1 MNISLILP
9 IFFNSF
15 YYYWII
21 FLDINFSFIVKKL
34 ENHKNQ

>member
-1 MNISLILP
+1 MNISLILL
-9 IFFNSF
+9 ISFNSF